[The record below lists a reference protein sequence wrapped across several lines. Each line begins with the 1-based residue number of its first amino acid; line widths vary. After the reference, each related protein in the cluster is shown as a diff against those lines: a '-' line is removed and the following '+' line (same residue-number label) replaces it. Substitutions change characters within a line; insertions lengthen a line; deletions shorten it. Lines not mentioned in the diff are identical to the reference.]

1 MAKLSA
7 HGKELIRLEK
17 ESSST
22 EYFDRIRTSLAIM
35 ADGKILR
42 KVDSWCRRSLAPEKL
57 EQHSSGWKLYNKLG
71 PSVTA
76 TGYANHLAATGW
88 TLVEK
93 TSEEVA

>member
-7 HGKELIRLEK
+7 HGNELIRLEK
-17 ESSST
+17 ESGPS
-22 EYFDRIRTSLAIM
+22 EYSERIRTSLAVM

-42 KVDSWCRRSLAPEKL
+42 KVDSWYRRSWSPEKL
-57 EQHSSGWKLYNKLG
+57 EHQCSGWKRYNKLG

-76 TGYANHLAATGW
+76 TDYANHLRATGW

-93 TSEEVA
+93 KAEEVA